1 MTWPSFVQSFATSI
15 VGMFS
20 KKDKAFNP
28 SASEG
33 LTLYPAVRHFL
44 WSLKLHAS
52 RDHHVRSVAYSLFCL
67 LDLLDLL
74 HQSMRRAIESAALER
89 LTRVH
94 LEAFISAHGK
104 QNTLPK
110 HHFTR
115 HLSDCF
121 AKQRWLLNCFCLE
134 RKHKAIKRYANNL
147 HTITSH
153 WSKTV
158 LQDAVLTDLQ
168 GLEET
173 GCLDRTAHVMGP
185 LKNAP
190 EEIIRAFSE
199 DFGGVNAGSLKTG
212 NVAVV
217 AMGTCKRGDTICFD
231 VDGSSCFGEVMLHTS
246 LDDHAWTIVQSFS
259 KTEREN
265 EFHRCGP
272 LRWIETTKIKGAMIY
287 QNLPHQKVLL
297 IPQSF

>member
-1 MTWPSFVQSFATSI
+1 
-15 VGMFS
+15 MFS

-134 RKHKAIKRYANNL
+134 RKHKTIKRYANNL

-173 GCLDRTAHVMGP
+173 ARRDYSCIFRRFWRCECW
-185 LKNAP
+185 KP
-190 EEIIRAFSE
+190 EDWQCCR
-199 DFGGVNAGSLKTG
+199 GSHG
-212 NVAVV
+212 H
-217 AMGTCKRGDTICFD
+217 M
-231 VDGSSCFGEVMLHTS
+231 
-246 LDDHAWTIVQSFS
+246 Q
-259 KTEREN
+259 ERRHYL
-265 EFHRCGP
+265 FRC
-272 LRWIETTKIKGAMIY
+272 WW
-287 QNLPHQKVLL
+287 
-297 IPQSF
+297 